1 MFRRLRTSITDTKQ
15 APGDLRAISNII
27 GDGDT
32 TIEAS
37 RTVKYAIT
45 RGPPV
50 VAAAVSSGPI
60 VPLPIVKH
68 NYTTST
74 PRKRYFEAPRARL

>member
-37 RTVKYAIT
+37 RTVKIRNYPRA
-45 RGPPV
+45 P
-50 VAAAVSSGPI
+50 SSRRSGLVGTYSTPTDSQTQFHDI
-60 VPLPIVKH
+60 
-68 NYTTST
+68 YTT
-74 PRKRYFEAPRARL
+74 KKVL

>member
-15 APGDLRAISNII
+15 APGDLRATSNII
-27 GDGDT
+27 RDGDT

-37 RTVKYAIT
+37 RTVKIRNYPRA
-45 RGPPV
+45 P
-50 VAAAVSSGPI
+50 SSRRSGL
-60 VPLPIVKH
+60 VGTYTTLPIVKH

-74 PRKRYFEAPRARL
+74 SRKRYFEAAGARL